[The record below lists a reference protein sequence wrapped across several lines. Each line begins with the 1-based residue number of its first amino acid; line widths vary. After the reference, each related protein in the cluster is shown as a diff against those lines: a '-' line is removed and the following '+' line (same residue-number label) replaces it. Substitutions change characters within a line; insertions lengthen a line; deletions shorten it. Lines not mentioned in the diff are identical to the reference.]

1 MFEKLAGD
9 FNMQPKLKPLQEREK
24 VFETESIFFYS

>member
-9 FNMQPKLKPLQEREK
+9 FNMQPKLEPLQEREK
-24 VFETESIFFYS
+24 VTETESIFFYS

>member
-9 FNMQPKLKPLQEREK
+9 FSKQPKLEPLQEREK
-24 VFETESIFFYS
+24 VIETAYFFP